1 MFVVIDNE
9 NVKFIVIKFV
19 GEYVEWYLIFVEDVI
34 IVVKFYDYFVVKM
47 QKGKVKIFI
56 YFGFE

>member
-1 MFVVIDNE
+1 MIWIDRLMFVLIDNE

-47 QKGKVKIFI
+47 
-56 YFGFE
+56 